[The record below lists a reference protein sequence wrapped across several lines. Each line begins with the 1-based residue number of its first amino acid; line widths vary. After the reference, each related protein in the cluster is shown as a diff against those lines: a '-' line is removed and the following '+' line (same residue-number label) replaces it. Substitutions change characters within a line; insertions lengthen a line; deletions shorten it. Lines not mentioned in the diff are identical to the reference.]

1 MRPILSCILVLL
13 SIKCFCADIAP
24 AGNQQEIITGDPEES
39 AWQNLNATLHPQR
52 RTTRPARSRQS
63 ADAAESTPAPAVRAM
78 QGKQPPARWTRT
90 DWQAVARE
98 SRAFIARH
106 PNSKYAGEARKLELT
121 AGLAPARGRGRIAQA
136 LETKIEA
143 YLADSSVI
151 EADRYEISA
160 MHREARMELHVGM
173 SMEEITG
180 ARLENARA
188 LAAAFP
194 REPRAWTS
202 LLNAARNVSL
212 PSAMEVATQIINSAQ
227 APDDIKRGAQQ
238 LLDKHALL
246 GKPLAGVDLS
256 SASGKPALLYFWTFK
271 QPPFIGFLRLCAEID
286 GIALIG
292 INIDDDETAA
302 RAFAAKHSPPGR
314 QFYEGA
320 DSPAAKQL
328 HIDHFPAML
337 VLDQNG
343 VLLDYANS
351 AYGAFDQMKQLA
363 GWPPAAQNADDAGDA
378 NDAGNT
384 AAESK

>member
-1 MRPILSCILVLL
+1 MRLILACTLALL
-13 SIKCFCADIAP
+13 STKCFCADIEP
-24 AGNQQEIITGDPEES
+24 AGNQREITTGDPEES
-39 AWQNLNATLHPQR
+39 AWQDLNATLHPQR
-52 RTTRPARSRQS
+52 RTTHPSRSRQS
-63 ADAAESTPAPAVRAM
+63 ADAVESTPASVARTI
-78 QGKQPPARWTRT
+78 QEKQPPARWART

-121 AGLAPARGRGRIAQA
+121 AELAPARGRSRGRVTRAV
-136 LETKIEA
+136 ETKIEA

-160 MHREARMELHVGM
+160 MHREARLELRVGM
-173 SMEEITG
+173 GMEEITG

-194 REPRAWTS
+194 HEQRAWTS

-212 PSAMEVATQIINSAQ
+212 PSAVEAATQIINAAQ
-227 APDDIKRGAQQ
+227 APDNIKRGAQQ

-256 SASGKPALLYFWTFK
+256 STSGKPALLYFWTLK
-271 QPPFIGFLRLCAEID
+271 QPPFIEFLRLCAGID

-302 RAFAAKHSPPGR
+302 REFAAKHSPPGR

-328 HIDHFPAML
+328 HVNHFPAML

-343 VLLDYANS
+343 MLLDYANS
-351 AYGAFDQMKQLA
+351 TYGAFDKMKQLA
-363 GWPPAAQNADDAGDA
+363 GCPPATQNADGASG
-378 NDAGNT
+378 AGNT